1 MISYHGYGLPQ
12 MQARSSTAFQKRID
26 QMFIEILDFRLE
38 NQEMKPLFQLST
50 RSYDEEILIVRKAME
65 ELEIKCN
72 VKNGFT
78 IKEASG
84 MAGWTFF
91 NLELSDEMLSVIETS
106 GMMINAQGFGFNEQL
121 KNYLG
126 HYLETKGSN
135 CRIKKIDY

>member
-1 MISYHGYGLPQ
+1 
-12 MQARSSTAFQKRID
+12 
-26 QMFIEILDFRLE
+26 MFIEILDIRLE

-50 RSYDEEILIVRKAME
+50 RSFDEEIIIVRKAME
-65 ELEIKCN
+65 DLETKCN

-78 IKEASG
+78 IKDVSG

-91 NLELSDEMLSVIETS
+91 NLELSDHMLSVIETS

-121 KNYLG
+121 KNFVG

-135 CRIKKIDY
+135 CRIKKVDY

>member
-1 MISYHGYGLPQ
+1 
-12 MQARSSTAFQKRID
+12 MQARSSTAFKKRTG
-26 QMFIEILDFRLE
+26 QVFIEILDIGLE

-50 RSYDEEILIVRKAME
+50 RSYDEEIIIVRKAME
-65 ELEIKCN
+65 ELETKCD
-72 VKNGFT
+72 VKNGFLL
-78 IKEASG
+78 KEPSG

-91 NLELSDEMLSVIETS
+91 NLELSDAMLSVIETS

-126 HYLETKGSN
+126 HYLETKGSS

>member
-1 MISYHGYGLPQ
+1 
-12 MQARSSTAFQKRID
+12 MQTRSSVAFKKRTN
-26 QMFIEILDFRLE
+26 QVFIEILDIRLE

-50 RSYDEEILIVRKAME
+50 RSFDEEIIIVRKAME
-65 ELEIKCN
+65 DLETKCN

-78 IKEASG
+78 IKDVSG

-91 NLELSDEMLSVIETS
+91 NLELSDHMLSVIETS

-121 KNYLG
+121 KNFVG

-135 CRIKKIDY
+135 CRIKKVDY